1 MAVCCDAKYVR
12 SIYFLDTSLYR
23 VWCVRIP
30 LALRSSKKRR
40 ARARPRAAGR
50 MAKCPIRPISEIGN
64 AKTCVRVANFCFF
77 FGESSLF

>member
-12 SIYFLDTSLYR
+12 SVYFLDTSLYR

-40 ARARPRAAGR
+40 ERHGERARVTREP
-50 MAKCPIRPISEIGN
+50 
-64 AKTCVRVANFCFF
+64 
-77 FGESSLF
+77 